1 MQSKYKIRLLRAN
14 LFAAAVVLAL
24 WTPAAP
30 PLAALVLWL
39 SVGWLFITALLL
51 DFSHRRA
58 RGLPW
63 QMLAGGLL
71 LCLIAAAPERHSM
84 LIWVFAAVCM
94 LPQKPIAIAFN
105 ASAALLS
112 WIMIAPFLSRP
123 EWLLLLS
130 SLTILGLLAVSR
142 TRQLIDINGAIQQRL
157 RLIPGL
163 NLWAG
168 EQLLRDLAREQIRSE
183 REAIYAEIIVIHVK
197 RHQLWASAQKLCEL
211 TYDFENVY
219 RLNGTT
225 LVLLLLSRS
234 PKEGAQRRE
243 LICSALPEKLLYHHS
258 PLMDVELSTLTL
270 ETLHTLPAQTLGS
283 TP

>member
-1 MQSKYKIRLLRAN
+1 MQSKYKIRLLRTN
-14 LFAAAVVLAL
+14 LLAAAGVLAL

-30 PLAALVLWL
+30 PAATLVLWL
-39 SVGWLFITALLL
+39 SVGWLLITALLL

-71 LCLIAAAPERHSM
+71 LCLIVAAPERHSI
-84 LIWVFAAVCM
+84 LIWVFAAVYM
-94 LPQKPIAIAFN
+94 LPQRPVAIAFN
-105 ASAALLS
+105 TSAALLS
-112 WIMIAPFLSRP
+112 WIMIAPFLSKP
-123 EWLLLLS
+123 EWLLLLTT
-130 SLTILGLLAVSR
+130 LTALGLLAVSK

-183 REAIYAEIIVIHVK
+183 REAIYAEVVVIHVK

-211 TYDFENVY
+211 TYAFENVY

-225 LVLLLLSRS
+225 LVILLLSRS
-234 PKEGAQRRE
+234 PKEGAQRRR
-243 LICSALPEKLLYHHS
+243 LICNALPEKVLYYHT

-270 ETLHTLPAQTLGS
+270 EMLHTSPAKTFGS
-283 TP
+283 MP

>member
-24 WTPAAP
+24 WTPNAP
-30 PLAALVLWL
+30 PGASLALWL
-39 SVGWLFITALLL
+39 TVGWLFITALLL

-71 LCLIAAAPERHSM
+71 FSLIATAPERHSM

-94 LPQKPIAIAFN
+94 LPQKRLAIAFN
-105 ASAALLS
+105 AGAALLS
-112 WIMIAPFLSRP
+112 WIMLAPFLSAP
-123 EWLLLLS
+123 EWLLLLM
-130 SLTILGLLAVSR
+130 TLAVLGILALSR
-142 TRQLIDINGAIQQRL
+142 TRQLIDIDGAIQQRL
-157 RLIPGL
+157 RLIPGR

-168 EQLLRDLAREQIRSE
+168 EQLMRDLAREQIRSE
-183 REAIYAEIIVIHVK
+183 REAIYAEVVVIQVK
-197 RHQLWASAQKLCEL
+197 RHQLWAAAQKLCEL
-211 TYDFENVY
+211 TYAFENVY

-225 LVLLLLSRS
+225 LVILLLSRS
-234 PKEGAQRRE
+234 PKEGAQRRG
-243 LICSALPEKLLYHHS
+243 LICNALPDKMLYHHT
-258 PLMDVELSTLTL
+258 PLMDIELSNLTL
-270 ETLHTLPAQTLGS
+270 EMLHKFPTQKLGS